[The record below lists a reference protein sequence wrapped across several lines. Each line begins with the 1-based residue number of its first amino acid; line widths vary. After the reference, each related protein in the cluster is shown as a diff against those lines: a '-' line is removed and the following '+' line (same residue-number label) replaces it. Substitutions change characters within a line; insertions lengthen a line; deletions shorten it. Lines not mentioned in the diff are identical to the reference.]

1 MGPSE
6 ILSMLKEEVV
16 QAMGC
21 TEPVAIALTAA
32 HAFNLVQGKVEK
44 IKLNVSCNIYKN
56 AKAVGIPG
64 TVHTGVEMA
73 AALGVSISEPIYDL
87 NILSSLTKADLE
99 RALQLQE
106 QAPVEVEVLYDSPKV
121 YIDVEVSSDQGVS
134 RAVASGRHTNLV
146 LLQRGS
152 EIILDKRDKE
162 KADKEKIALTN
173 YTLQE
178 LIENVLSIPTF
189 SLEFLQE
196 GIELNMAMAEAGLE
210 MKGGMGIG
218 SSWKRLTEKGLLGTD
233 LNNEVSCYTAAAC
246 DARMDGVQLPVMSS
260 AGSGN
265 HGLVTIIPIARAAE
279 RLKASRE
286 KVLQALAISHLVNIY
301 IKEHTGRLSPIC
313 GCSVAAGAG
322 ASAGLAYLLGGEM
335 EDIDRAIVNIISS
348 LAGMICDGGKVGCA
362 LKLSASASMAW
373 QGALLAREGIKV
385 PAGNG
390 IVAATIEETL
400 RNLGKVSQEGMSQVD
415 RSVIL
420 AMDNQCC

>member
-106 QAPVEVEVLYDSPKV
+106 QASVEVEVLYDSPKV

-162 KADKEKIALTN
+162 KADKEKIALTS

-178 LIENVLSIPTF
+178 LIENVLSIPTS

-286 KVLQALAISHLVNIY
+286 RVLQALAISHLVNIY